1 MRTLKRPMFR
11 KGGNVGTGIMT
22 GIVDRTEA
30 ANGFLPGSTAEMKGA
45 MGSTAEGID
54 LAYPLPKVSE
64 YKPMVYENI
73 DIDSLVSEPKTQAEY
88 IKELREGAGEYG
100 GMDPLTSFLLTAG
113 PNVAKATSFADAVSR
128 LQPATQQ
135 LIKSADAKAKFNRD
149 LRMAATKLALGAEE
163 KAEDKRFQLNLKDLD
178 QENQVKFL
186 NDQRAYAR
194 LEKQD
199 KRDYDEAVAA
209 KARAYQKMD
218 EQEKRNYEQD
228 LINQGR
234 AFELEKI
241 KRAEKFEMD
250 KLESQQKFQ
259 KELYDLEKEDA
270 KKYTE
275 KDFLEVY
282 EGDTLQAKNRAEFEN
297 DKLKTKILEKFGSQF
312 EGFLNGPNDPQ
323 ESTMTKKG
331 NNKKVGKVYYD
342 VNTGEVKI
350 YNKKTDGTYGFQV
363 IDIDTYTKPE
373 PPKGSTKEEKDA
385 EIDERYE
392 YLSDDQ
398 RKILEE
404 IQKNKPDAFDEGI

>member
-1 MRTLKRPMFR
+1 MFR

-22 GIVDRTEA
+22 GIVDRTQAQE
-30 ANGFLPGSTAEMKGA
+30 GYLPGSTAEMKGA
-45 MGSTAEGID
+45 MGVTERGID
-54 LAYPLPKVSE
+54 LANPLPKVSE

-88 IKELREGAGEYG
+88 IEELKAGAGEYG

-135 LIKSADAKAKFNRD
+135 LIKGADAKAKFNRD

-199 KRDYDEAVAA
+199 KREYDEAVTA

-234 AFELEKI
+234 AFELQQI
-241 KRAEKFEMD
+241 KRKEKFEMD
-250 KLESQQKFQ
+250 KLKETQKFQ
-259 KELYDLEKEDA
+259 KELYELEKEDA

-282 EGDTLQAKNRAEFEN
+282 EGDTLQAKNRAKFEN
-297 DKLKTKILEKFGSQF
+297 EKLKTKILEKFGSQF
-312 EGFLNGPNDPQ
+312 EGFINGPNDVTEKQ
-323 ESTMTKKG
+323 LLKNKD
-331 NNKKVGKVYYD
+331 NKKVGKVYYD
-342 VNTGEVKI
+342 VNTGKI
-350 YNKKTDGTYGFQV
+350 KRFRKTTEGYVFEE
-363 IDIDTYTKPE
+363 IDIDTFVE
-373 PPKGSTKEEKDA
+373 EAPPKGSTKEEKDA

-398 RKILEE
+398 RKILKE